1 MLSGTQNGASIKP
14 MALLSEYRINMLK
27 KLIKQGRDMKINQKR
42 SLDWEAEKLKDLKV
56 GC

>member
-1 MLSGTQNGASIKP
+1 